1 MIQEL
6 EKEFNG
12 IGEVKGY
19 TFQIIAEEK
28 GIGYIYMV
36 TNEVTTHYEVFR
48 HKETPVLIDFE
59 KRIYSETDTKVTYPK
74 SNSFG
79 VWAWTYSNHE
89 QAQVM
94 LNFIINNHIQK
105 ELK

>member
-1 MIQEL
+1 MEQEL

-19 TFQIIAEEK
+19 TFQMIAEEK

-36 TNEVTTHYEVFR
+36 TNESTTHYEVFR

-79 VWAWTYSNHE
+79 VWAWTFTRHH

-94 LNFIINNHIQK
+94 LDGIVKHK